1 MYCIQLLGLKK
12 VEMMRT
18 GYAIE
23 YDVVVPHQLRPTLE
37 TKVIANLFYSRT
49 NKWNKWI

>member
-1 MYCIQLLGLKK
+1 MLRTVPGLEK
-12 VEMMRT
+12 VEMMRS

-37 TKVIANLFYSRT
+37 TKKIENLYTGWSD
-49 NKWNKWI
+49 KWNKWV